1 MKITIIPED
10 GFVAVDGDGY
20 SKLDLSFM
28 DTNIHALQWYGSD
41 GEIERKDERG
51 RIVSNEEVTDITPY
65 QTALDSWQAAKE
77 IAEQEAIA
85 IIESLETSVAT
96 LESN

>member
-1 MKITIIPED
+1 MRVTIIPSD

-20 SKLDLSFM
+20 SALDLSFM

-51 RIVSNEEVTDITPY
+51 RIVSNEKITDISPY
-65 QTALDSWQAAKE
+65 QPALDSWQVDKE
-77 IAEQEAIA
+77 IAEQEEIA
-85 IIESLETSVAT
+85 IIESLETSVAA
-96 LESN
+96 LEVN

>member
-1 MKITIIPED
+1 MRVTIIPSD

-20 SKLDLSFM
+20 SALDLSFM

-51 RIVSNEEVTDITPY
+51 RIVSNEKVTDITLY
-65 QTALDSWQAAKE
+65 QIALDSWQAAKE
-77 IAEQEAIA
+77 IAEQEEIA
-85 IIESLETSVAT
+85 MTESLETSVAS
-96 LESN
+96 LEAN